1 MRSCKNNSCHK
12 RTYVLKYVYI
22 FMPLGALWRWLKSMK
37 TQRKPFLI
45 KISLAIVTQSYFC
58 YSLMYMFNCL
68 LFHYGIKVSHKK
80 LFCTKSTGMVIHSM
94 YFTLF
99 NVQLYSVLLQI
110 TFFYAVDAS
119 FVVCH
124 FFTHSVIISYRIISI
139 LCLQC
144 TLVICYIRSTTEIF
158 L

>member
-1 MRSCKNNSCHK
+1 
-12 RTYVLKYVYI
+12 
-22 FMPLGALWRWLKSMK
+22 MPLGVLWRWLKSMK

-68 LFHYGIKVSHKK
+68 LFHYGIKVNHKK
-80 LFCTKSTGMVIHSM
+80 LFCTKSTGIVIHSTLLCLM
-94 YFTLF
+94 CNFTPSYYTLHF
-99 NVQLYSVLLQI
+99 LRSRC
-110 TFFYAVDAS
+110 FFCCLS
-119 FVVCH
+119 